1 MTSVPDEGTTQE
13 EGEGA
18 VSYGPLSSL
27 LGRKGR
33 QNMELTLDELKV
45 LQESLDAWVSAGDSG
60 EILAGLMG
68 AMLVPKDS
76 PNYDEFVAEEKAR
89 KVRLLDEK
97 RSKKERAILI
107 QAKLIQLMD
116 QKRAEAL
123 VASA

>member
-1 MTSVPDEGTTQE
+1 
-13 EGEGA
+13 
-18 VSYGPLSSL
+18 
-27 LGRKGR
+27 
-33 QNMELTLDELKV
+33 MELTLDELKV

-60 EILAGLMG
+60 EMLAGLMG

-76 PNYDEFVAEEKAR
+76 PNYAEFVAEEKAR

>member
-1 MTSVPDEGTTQE
+1 
-13 EGEGA
+13 
-18 VSYGPLSSL
+18 
-27 LGRKGR
+27 
-33 QNMELTLDELKV
+33 MELTLDELKV

-60 EILAGLMG
+60 EMFTGLMG

-76 PNYDEFVAEEKAR
+76 PYYAEFVAEEKAR